1 MTRPHRCRCIGF
13 LPTAT
18 VFKPSGIP
26 ARQLEGIE
34 LRLDELEALRLAD
47 LQGLYHDEAA
57 QGMGISRAT
66 FGRLVEAA
74 RHKVANA
81 LVNGKMIVIKGGVV
95 AMSDGRTFVCRD
107 CDHRFEAPHGA
118 GRPARPASPPLLVSS
133 DRRRR
138 LVIRPSPA
146 CA

>member
-1 MTRPHRCRCIGF
+1 MHVPGERP
-13 LPTAT
+13 
-18 VFKPSGIP
+18 S
-26 ARQLEGIE
+26 Q
-34 LRLDELEALRLAD
+34 
-47 LQGLYHDEAA
+47 
-57 QGMGISRAT
+57 GISRAT

-118 GRPARPASPPLLVSS
+118 GRPARCPSSSSTNFGRAAEEHSQRGGRHRPLRQPLPGVHAAFRFDEDDDIDLDDIKKLQENSAG
-133 DRRRR
+133 
-138 LVIRPSPA
+138 P
-146 CA
+146 